1 MVPRDSWALD
11 KEQSLSPVFWQ
22 VSLRV
27 EPGGQTAPSSTFDLK
42 QWSGNNWEAT
52 ESPGG

>member
-11 KEQSLSPVFWQ
+11 EKQSLSPVFR
-22 VSLRV
+22 LGV